1 MIKVIAS
8 GSTGNAVIYYSTILV
23 DCGVPFSKIKPFLKG
38 LQLVLISHCHKD
50 HMNIR
55 TIKKMA
61 FEKPSLRFGIGEYLL
76 PHFEGIK
83 NIDILNYGVI
93 YNYNLFKISPVKLY
107 HDVPNFGY
115 RIFKDNTKI
124 FHATDTRTL
133 SGITAEGYDLY
144 SLEANYDEDKVYD
157 IIIEKQNKGE
167 FAHQKGSI
175 NSHLSIQQA
184 QKFIIENAGENY
196 KFITLH
202 QSKEF

>member
-1 MIKVIAS
+1 MYKVITS
-8 GSTGNAVIYYSTILV
+8 GSSGNAVIYHKTILV
-23 DCGVPFSKIKPFLKG
+23 DCGISFTKIKPYLKD
-38 LQLVLISHCHKD
+38 LKLVLISHAHKD
-50 HMNIR
+50 HMNIK

-76 PHFEGIK
+76 PNFEGIK
-83 NIDILNYGVI
+83 NVDVMNYGVI
-93 YNYNLFKISPVKLY
+93 YNYGLFKISPIKLY

-115 RIFKDNTKI
+115 RIFKDETKI
-124 FHATDTRTL
+124 IHATDTRTL
-133 SGITAEGYDLY
+133 KGITAKGYDLY
-144 SLEANYDEDKVYD
+144 ALEANYDEERVYD
-157 IIIEKQNKGE
+157 IIKEKQENGE

-184 QKFIIENAGENY
+184 QKFVLDNAGANY